1 MIKGLLRKYNNYKH
15 ICTQQGN
22 TSIYKTNTSHKGE
35 ITSNTVIM
43 GSGNTLISHQW
54 SDHPE
59 RKSKG
64 NTDSK

>member
-1 MIKGLLRKYNNYKH
+1 MIKGLLQKYNNYKH

-22 TSIYKTNTSHKGE
+22 TSFYKTNTNSHKGE

-43 GSGNTLISHQW
+43 GSVTPHFHQW
-54 SDHPE
+54 TDHPE